1 MASLVTSD
9 NQPVFLRHSV
19 YLFFFVKFLTLPF
32 SELTM
37 MVLAVDLIDNHCPAM
52 ALLVG
57 YVTHK
62 IVPKMTYT
70 VSSRTLNPA
79 IPITYCTIPSC
90 RCSNSVHCCYHQSA
104 IVVFQTDSTL

>member
-1 MASLVTSD
+1 
-9 NQPVFLRHSV
+9 LRHSV
-19 YLFFFVKFLTLPF
+19 YLFFLLNSLPF

-37 MVLAVDLIDNHCPAM
+37 MVLALYLVDNHCPAM

-62 IVPKMTYT
+62 IVPKMTYN
-70 VSSRTLNPA
+70 VSTRTLNPA
-79 IPITYCTIPSC
+79 IPITYCIIPSC
-90 RCSNSVHCCYHQSA
+90 RCSNLVHCCYHQAA